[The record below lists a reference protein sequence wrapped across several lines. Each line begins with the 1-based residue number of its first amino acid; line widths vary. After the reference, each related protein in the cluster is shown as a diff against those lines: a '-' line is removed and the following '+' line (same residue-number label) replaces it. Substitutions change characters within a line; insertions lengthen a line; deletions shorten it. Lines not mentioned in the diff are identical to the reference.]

1 MSDEAG
7 VAETEG
13 ENPGS
18 ATPPQNSADT
28 APRTRGVVHPLA
40 RYLLTRLGIGVVLAF
55 GITLVTFTLANLVP
69 GDPVQAA
76 LGEQA
81 SANPAIVQQ
90 FREDMGLDKPLP
102 VQYVTYLGN
111 LLQGDFGVSV
121 QTRTPVAL
129 ELQRAFPATAELATA
144 AILLSILVGIGLGLI
159 AALRRGKTVD
169 HVIRLV
175 SLLGISAPTFWLA
188 LVAYYVVFYQLR
200 LLPGSGRLSPGAVP
214 PPNVTGFYTID
225 SVLAGQ
231 WATFGDALSHLILP
245 GTVLAL
251 STIGLLTRFARS
263 SVLDVLS
270 LDYVR
275 AARAK
280 GLPSSA
286 VTLRYVLR
294 GALVPIITVLG
305 IAFGSLLSGAV
316 LTEKVF
322 AWHGI
327 GEYAYNG
334 ATRLD
339 LPAVMGVGLVVG
351 ITYILINLAVD
362 VLYGFLDPRVRRA

>member
-1 MSDEAG
+1 LISPASSNRAG
-7 VAETEG
+7 ATERI
-13 ENPGS
+13 NTIRS
-18 ATPPQNSADT
+18 AASA
-28 APRTRGVVHPLA
+28 RTLHPLA
-40 RYLLTRLGIGVVLAF
+40 RYLMMRVAVGVLLVF
-55 GITLVTFTLANLVP
+55 GVTLVTFSLASLVP

-81 SANPAIVQQ
+81 SANPEIVKQ
-90 FREDMGLDKPLP
+90 FRQDMGLDKPLP

-111 LLQGDFGVSV
+111 LVRGDFGTSV
-121 QTRTPVAL
+121 QTKTPVAV
-129 ELQRAFPATAELATA
+129 ELQRAFPATAELAVA
-144 AILLSILVGIGLGLI
+144 AIILSILIGIGLGLW
-159 AALRRGKTVD
+159 AALRRGKATD
-169 HVIRLV
+169 HLIRIISLV
-175 SLLGISAPTFWLA
+175 GISAPTFWLA
-188 LVAYYVVFYQLR
+188 LVAYYFIFFKLR
-200 LLPGSGRLSPGAVP
+200 LLPGSGRLSPGAIA
-214 PPNVTGFYTID
+214 PPNVTGFFTID
-225 SVLAGQ
+225 SALAAQ
-231 WATFGDALSHLILP
+231 WTTFGDALGHLVLP
-245 GTVLAL
+245 GAVLAL

-263 SVLDVLS
+263 SVLEVLG

-280 GLPSSA
+280 GLPASA
-286 VTLRYVLR
+286 VTFRYVLR
-294 GALVPIITVLG
+294 GALVPIITVAG

-316 LTEKVF
+316 LTEKIF

-351 ITYILINLAVD
+351 ITYIAINLIVD

>member
-1 MSDEAG
+1 MRAG
-7 VAETEG
+7 V
-13 ENPGS
+13 S
-18 ATPPQNSADT
+18 LLLIF
-28 APRTRGVVHPLA
+28 GV
-40 RYLLTRLGIGVVLAF
+40 
-55 GITLVTFTLANLVP
+55 TLVTFSLASLVP

-81 SANPAIVQQ
+81 SANPEIVQQ

-102 VQYVTYLGN
+102 VQYITYLGN
-111 LLQGDFGVSV
+111 LVQGDLGTSV
-121 QTRTPVAL
+121 QTKTPVAL
-129 ELQRAFPATAELATA
+129 ELQRALPATAELAVA
-144 AILLSILVGIGLGLI
+144 AIVLSILLGIGLGLW
-159 AALRRGKTVD
+159 AALRRGRATD
-169 HVIRLV
+169 HIIRVV
-175 SLLGISAPTFWLA
+175 SLVGISAPTFWLA
-188 LVAYYVVFYQLR
+188 LVAYYLIFYKLQ
-200 LLPGSGRLSPGAVP
+200 LLPGSGRLSPAAVA

-225 SVLAGQ
+225 AALVGH
-231 WATFGDALSHLILP
+231 WTTFGDAIAHLVLP
-245 GTVLAL
+245 ASVLAL

-263 SVLDVLS
+263 SVLEVLN

-280 GLPSSA
+280 GLSSA
-286 VTLRYVLR
+286 AVTFRYILR
-294 GALVPIITVLG
+294 GALVPIITVVG

-339 LPAVMGVGLVVG
+339 LPAVMGVGLAVG
-351 ITYILINLAVD
+351 VTYILINLLVD
-362 VLYGFLDPRVRRA
+362 ILYGFLDPRVSKA